1 MRTNCISMAEDF
13 NLSLERFF
21 APNKEKLENMVSK
34 LEKMEKS
41 LDAYLDKPLDE
52 NNVHYACGNALEEI
66 MGQLKDLK
74 NQMIDNIVKIRAD
87 IDQRTALEL
96 NPMIN
101 NELIDEIIKRTKEE
115 NELILLEGDQQQ
127 FNNEENK
134 QNKEEEDVNG

>member
-1 MRTNCISMAEDF
+1 MRTNFSMAKDF

-74 NQMIDNIVKIRAD
+74 NQMDCCRIE
-87 IDQRTALEL
+87 LEAKAKAWEVY
-96 NPMIN
+96 PV
-101 NELIDEIIKRTKEE
+101 D
-115 NELILLEGDQQQ
+115 
-127 FNNEENK
+127 FW
-134 QNKEEEDVNG
+134 EEEDRNEFTRSAFAAGYIDAKQTIK

>member
-21 APNKEKLENMVSK
+21 TPNKEKLENMVSK

-74 NQMIDNIVKIRAD
+74 NEMGCFSNTLEAKAKAWEAYPVTIDCW
-87 IDQRTALEL
+87 E
-96 NPMIN
+96 
-101 NELIDEIIKRTKEE
+101 
-115 NELILLEGDQQQ
+115 
-127 FNNEENK
+127 
-134 QNKEEEDVNG
+134 EEEDRREFARDAFVTGYIDAKQTIK

>member
-1 MRTNCISMAEDF
+1 MKTNFSMAEDF

-74 NQMIDNIVKIRAD
+74 NQMGCCRIE
-87 IDQRTALEL
+87 LEAKAKAWEVY
-96 NPMIN
+96 PT
-101 NELIDEIIKRTKEE
+101 D
-115 NELILLEGDQQQ
+115 
-127 FNNEENK
+127 FW
-134 QNKEEEDVNG
+134 EEEDRNEFARSAFVAGYIDAKQTIK

>member
-1 MRTNCISMAEDF
+1 MRTNFSMAEDF

-74 NQMIDNIVKIRAD
+74 NQMDCCRIE
-87 IDQRTALEL
+87 LEAKAKAWEVY
-96 NPMIN
+96 PV
-101 NELIDEIIKRTKEE
+101 D
-115 NELILLEGDQQQ
+115 
-127 FNNEENK
+127 FW
-134 QNKEEEDVNG
+134 EEEDRNEFAREAFVTGYIDAKQTIK

>member
-74 NQMIDNIVKIRAD
+74 NEMDCFSN
-87 IDQRTALEL
+87 ALEAKAKAWEIY
-96 NPMIN
+96 P
-101 NELIDEIIKRTKEE
+101 ID
-115 NELILLEGDQQQ
+115 
-127 FNNEENK
+127 FW
-134 QNKEEEDVNG
+134 EEEDRNEFARSAFAAGYIDAKQTIK

>member
-1 MRTNCISMAEDF
+1 MSTNFISMAEDF

-74 NQMIDNIVKIRAD
+74 NQMDCCRIE
-87 IDQRTALEL
+87 LEAKAKAWEVY
-96 NPMIN
+96 PV
-101 NELIDEIIKRTKEE
+101 D
-115 NELILLEGDQQQ
+115 
-127 FNNEENK
+127 FW
-134 QNKEEEDVNG
+134 EEEDRNEFARSAFAAGYIDAKQTIR

>member
-1 MRTNCISMAEDF
+1 MRTNFSMAEDF

-74 NQMIDNIVKIRAD
+74 NQMDCCRIE
-87 IDQRTALEL
+87 LEAKAKAWEVY
-96 NPMIN
+96 PV
-101 NELIDEIIKRTKEE
+101 D
-115 NELILLEGDQQQ
+115 
-127 FNNEENK
+127 FW
-134 QNKEEEDVNG
+134 EEEDRNEFARSAFAAGYIDAKQTIK